1 MTESTTAAPA
11 AGEASPIV
19 DSVDKIFNEAFKPE
33 DTPAAEEPNPE
44 QPATENEP
52 EIDPAKEPTEK
63 SYLNALAKAKGK
75 ATKERFLRQELER
88 RIADLEART
97 KAPEGKTT
105 PDDGRPKEE
114 NYGPQGKDGKTW
126 GDYARDLA
134 SYEAKRMAAEV
145 NKQTREQASAF
156 ERQARIQERVDHAAD
171 NSVAAAKAFA
181 DFKQVETDN
190 MDALRNLPE
199 SIKELFREADN
210 PAYAFYQLA
219 KDGQL
224 DQLEDVSAARAALL
238 IARAEDKAL
247 ASKKPVTKAPAPLT
261 SARGTA
267 SGEKS
272 LDQYSPDELRR
283 WMRT

>member
-1 MTESTTAAPA
+1 MTEPTTAAPA
-11 AGEASPIV
+11 AGEATPIV
-19 DSVDKIFNEAFKPE
+19 DKIDQIFFDAIKPE
-33 DTPAAEEPNPE
+33 EPAAAEEP
-44 QPATENEP
+44 
-52 EIDPAKEPTEK
+52 IDPLAAGDDPDIEPAKEPTEK

-88 RIADLEART
+88 RIADLEAR
-97 KAPEGKTT
+97 KAPEGKTP

-134 SYEAKRMAAEV
+134 RYEAKQLAQEM
-145 NKQTREQASAF
+145 NKTTREQASAY
-156 ERQARIQERVDHAAD
+156 ERQERIQERVDHAAD

-181 DFKQVETDN
+181 DFKQVESEN
-190 MDALRNLPE
+190 MDVIRSLPE
-199 SIKELFREADN
+199 PVKELLREADN

-224 DQLEDVSAARAALL
+224 DQLADVSPARAALL

-247 ASKKPVTKAPAPLT
+247 ASKKPVTKAPAPLA

-272 LDQYSPDELRR
+272 LDQYSPDELRK